1 MTNNIGKKKIKEAA
15 ALRYSAENNGAPE
28 IVALGKGEIAEKII
42 EKAKE
47 NNVPLYE
54 DAELAHT
61 LNFLEVGAEIPREL
75 YEIVAKILVFVSD
88 IDSKFNKQQDR
99 SGK

>member
-1 MTNNIGKKKIKEAA
+1 MEKKKIKEAA
-15 ALRYSAENNGAPE
+15 ALRYSPEKNGAPE
-28 IVALGKGEIAEKII
+28 IVAIGRGEIAEKII
-42 EKAKE
+42 ETARE

-61 LNFLEVGAEIPREL
+61 LSFMEVGSEIPREL

-88 IDSKFNKQQDR
+88 IDEKFK
-99 SGK
+99 K

>member
-1 MTNNIGKKKIKEAA
+1 MEKKIKEAA
-15 ALRYSAENNGAPE
+15 ALRYSPDNNGAPE
-28 IVALGKGEIAEKII
+28 IVALGKGDTAERII

-61 LNFLEVGAEIPREL
+61 LNFLDIGAEIPREL
-75 YEIVAKILVFVSD
+75 YEIVAKVLVFVSD
-88 IDSKFNKQQDR
+88 MDSRFNE
-99 SGK
+99 

>member
-1 MTNNIGKKKIKEAA
+1 MEKKKIREAA
-15 ALRYSAENNGAPE
+15 ALRYSPEKNGAPE
-28 IVALGKGEIAEKII
+28 IVALGKGEVAEKII
-42 EKAKE
+42 EKARE

-61 LNFLEVGAEIPREL
+61 LSFMDVGSEIPKEL

-88 IDSKFNKQQDR
+88 VDGKFNK
-99 SGK
+99 

>member
-1 MTNNIGKKKIKEAA
+1 MEKKKIKEAA
-15 ALRYSAENNGAPE
+15 ALRYSPDKNGAPE

-47 NNVPLYE
+47 SNVPLYE

-61 LNFLEVGAEIPREL
+61 LNFMEIGSEIPREL
-75 YEIVAKILVFVSD
+75 YEIVAKVLVFVSD
-88 IDSKFNKQQDR
+88 LDSKFSER
-99 SGK
+99 